1 MVPKLYGS
9 DETAFTSEG
18 LGRLTECTRCHVKE
32 VRNGEYECEF
42 VYPVTGRLFSS
53 IEEGSYIACIHDDDG
68 DVQPFKIYRR
78 SAPIDGRVTFNAR
91 HISYLLNH
99 VIVSPFEAHSAVEAM
114 AALSSNAINNNPFT
128 FSTDKTTL
136 GTLKTEEPRSVRQI
150 MGGDGGILDIYAGGE
165 YDFNLWHVDFKAHR
179 GNASGVQIRYGKN
192 LISIDQE
199 KDAGETYNAVVPFWR
214 GTVND
219 VETLVTVTG
228 YIVSAAGASTIIPVV
243 LDLSNEFDDQPSEA
257 ELRTAAENYLAE
269 SMPWLANESIKVNFA
284 QLWQT
289 AEYEDRANL
298 QRLRLC
304 DTVSVY
310 YPALGVSADNIKIV
324 SVDYDVLTE
333 KYISMEL
340 GQVATRFE
348 SLVATT
354 DQMQSAMQRAQED
367 TRSFMDAAV
376 YEATQQIT
384 GAAGGHVVIG
394 LNANN
399 EPEEILIMNTDSLQ
413 TATLIIRLNMN
424 GIGFSTN
431 GGQTYSTAWTIDGH
445 FVADYITTGTLRAI
459 LIEGPDTLTKWDL
472 TTGIF
477 DNHGESEVTAQ
488 VETAEGVYT
497 PQTYDVDHITRISGG
512 LLRLLATIDDAQT
525 QTELF
530 SLGLAGEG
538 MSYDFYKDNNDSGS
552 TFSYPYAGLN
562 FNAPTVTGK
571 SGIIWTQNRGTTA
584 TYTPYA
590 HISPDT
596 LVLGGYKNLVTQI
609 AGEVPNRNPLH
620 LNGGWVSP
628 ENAIFLEQH
637 YQIVEIPGGTS
648 KEWYDFKRRVAWE
661 ICPGD
666 NLEIGMWRGAGI
678 YSNSKKDIRLTIP
691 LCRPIS
697 ADVKTI
703 EVFCTVNRA
712 WQQGTAIVS
721 ANVDTSGS
729 VVESW
734 NLTGVVVSIRKDDGT
749 AWSGTSTGTNNAPIA
764 VQLLNLQLIFW
775 GDEFS
780 E

>member
-1 MVPKLYGS
+1 MIPILYPKT
-9 DETAFTSEG
+9 ETTFTSNG
-18 LGRLTECTRCHVKE
+18 LGRLAECVSCRVTEE
-32 VRNGEYECEF
+32 RNGSYECEF
-42 VYPVTGRLFSS
+42 SYPISGKHYAD
-53 IEEGSYIACIHDDDG
+53 IEEGCFIGCTHDDDG
-68 DVQPFKIYRR
+68 DVQPFEIYRR
-78 SAPIDGRVTFNAR
+78 SAPINGIVTFNAR
-91 HISYLLNH
+91 HLSYRLSFVILN
-99 VIVSPFEAHSAVEAM
+99 PFSATNIAD
-114 AALSSNAINNNPFT
+114 AFTGFTTNNINTNPFT
-128 FSTDKTTL
+128 FWTDKTTYA
-136 GTLKTEEPRSVRQI
+136 PFSVDRPASVRSV
-150 MGGDGGILDIYAGGE
+150 MGGVEGSILDIYGGE
-165 YDFNLWHVDFKAHR
+165 WEFTKWTVKLWANR
-179 GNASGVQIRYGKN
+179 GTNSGVTIRYGKN
-192 LISIDQE
+192 LRNLEQTV
-199 KDAGETYNAVVPFWR
+199 DAGDAYNSVVPYWSKEEEDQ
-214 GTVND
+214 TV
-219 VETLVTVTG
+219 LVTLPEK
-228 YIVSAAGASTIIPVV
+228 IVSAAGVTTIVPVA
-243 LDLSNEFDDQPSEA
+243 LDMSAEFLEQPTEA
-257 ELRTAAENYLAE
+257 ELRAAALDYLNKHTPWIPNEN
-269 SMPWLANESIKVNFA
+269 IKIDFI

-289 AEYEDRANL
+289 TEYANVANL
-298 QRLRLC
+298 QKVRLC
-304 DTVSVY
+304 DTVNVY
-310 YPALGVSADNIKIV
+310 YPALGVTLNDIKVIKVVYNVLADR
-324 SVDYDVLTE
+324 YDE
-333 KYISMEL
+333 MEL
-340 GQVATRFE
+340 GQPSATF
-348 SLVATT
+348 A
-354 DQMQSAMQRAQED
+354 D
-367 TRSFMDAAV
+367 TIAADLSKQITKSQQVMEGFFDAAITT
-376 YEATQQIT
+376 ATELLSGNQ
-384 GAAGGHVVIG
+384 GGHVVIKYDVNG
-394 LNANN
+394 K
-399 EPEEILIMNTDSLQ
+399 PQQILIMDTEDEL
-413 TATLIIRLNMN
+413 TATNILRISLN
-424 GIGFSTN
+424 GIGFSTD
-431 GGQTYSTAWTIDGH
+431 GGTTYSTAWTIDGH

>member
-1 MVPKLYGS
+1 MIYEQ
-9 DETAFTSEG
+9 ETNIYQNNAIKTDIDSAKN
-18 LGRLTECTRCHVKE
+18 TA
-32 VRNGEYECEF
+32 NGKNRR
-42 VYPVTGRLFSS
+42 VTG
-53 IEEGSYIACIHDDDG
+53 
-68 DVQPFKIYRR
+68 P
-78 SAPIDGRVTFNAR
+78 
-91 HISYLLNH
+91 
-99 VIVSPFEAHSAVEAM
+99 
-114 AALSSNAINNNPFT
+114 NNP
-128 FSTDKTTL
+128 
-136 GTLKTEEPRSVRQI
+136 G
-150 MGGDGGILDIYAGGE
+150 
-165 YDFNLWHVDFKAHR
+165 
-179 GNASGVQIRYGKN
+179 
-192 LISIDQE
+192 
-199 KDAGETYNAVVPFWR
+199 
-214 GTVND
+214 
-219 VETLVTVTG
+219 
-228 YIVSAAGASTIIPVV
+228 
-243 LDLSNEFDDQPSEA
+243 
-257 ELRTAAENYLAE
+257 
-269 SMPWLANESIKVNFA
+269 
-284 QLWQT
+284 
-289 AEYEDRANL
+289 
-298 QRLRLC
+298 
-304 DTVSVY
+304 
-310 YPALGVSADNIKIV
+310 
-324 SVDYDVLTE
+324 
-333 KYISMEL
+333 
-340 GQVATRFE
+340 
-348 SLVATT
+348 
-354 DQMQSAMQRAQED
+354 
-367 TRSFMDAAV
+367 
-376 YEATQQIT
+376 
-384 GAAGGHVVIG
+384 
-394 LNANN
+394 
-399 EPEEILIMNTDSLQ
+399 
-413 TATLIIRLNMN
+413 
-424 GIGFSTN
+424 TN
-431 GGQTYSTAWTIDGH
+431 GFVAGDIWFQNVGGTGQD
-445 FVADYITTGTLRAI
+445 ADYIIAVYNFNGTSWEQQPLTSAAFAYIDAVKITTGMLQGTNTNTRWNL
-459 LIEGPDTLTKWDL
+459 DT
-472 TTGIF
+472 
-477 DNHGESEVTAQ
+477 GEFQTNGDVTVTAQ

-678 YSNSKKDIRLTIP
+678 YSNSKKDIRITIP

>member
-1 MVPKLYGS
+1 M
-9 DETAFTSEG
+9 EG
-18 LGRLTECTRCHVKE
+18 
-32 VRNGEYECEF
+32 F
-42 VYPVTGRLFSS
+42 F
-53 IEEGSYIACIHDDDG
+53 
-68 DVQPFKIYRR
+68 
-78 SAPIDGRVTFNAR
+78 
-91 HISYLLNH
+91 
-99 VIVSPFEAHSAVEAM
+99 
-114 AALSSNAINNNPFT
+114 
-128 FSTDKTTL
+128 
-136 GTLKTEEPRSVRQI
+136 
-150 MGGDGGILDIYAGGE
+150 
-165 YDFNLWHVDFKAHR
+165 
-179 GNASGVQIRYGKN
+179 
-192 LISIDQE
+192 
-199 KDAGETYNAVVPFWR
+199 
-214 GTVND
+214 
-219 VETLVTVTG
+219 
-228 YIVSAAGASTIIPVV
+228 
-243 LDLSNEFDDQPSEA
+243 
-257 ELRTAAENYLAE
+257 
-269 SMPWLANESIKVNFA
+269 
-284 QLWQT
+284 
-289 AEYEDRANL
+289 
-298 QRLRLC
+298 
-304 DTVSVY
+304 
-310 YPALGVSADNIKIV
+310 
-324 SVDYDVLTE
+324 
-333 KYISMEL
+333 
-340 GQVATRFE
+340 
-348 SLVATT
+348 
-354 DQMQSAMQRAQED
+354 
-367 TRSFMDAAV
+367 DAAITT
-376 YEATQQIT
+376 ATELLSGNQ
-384 GAAGGHVVIG
+384 GGHVVIKYDVNG
-394 LNANN
+394 K
-399 EPEEILIMNTDSLQ
+399 PQQILIMDTEDEL
-413 TATLIIRLNMN
+413 TATNILRISLN
-424 GIGFSTN
+424 GIGFSTD
-431 GGQTYSTAWTIDGH
+431 GGTTYSTAWTIDGH